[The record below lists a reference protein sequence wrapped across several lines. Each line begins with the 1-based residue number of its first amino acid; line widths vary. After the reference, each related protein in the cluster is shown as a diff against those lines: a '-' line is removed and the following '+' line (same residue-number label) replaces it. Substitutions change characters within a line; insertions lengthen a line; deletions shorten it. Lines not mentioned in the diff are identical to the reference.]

1 MDPDTHTIKPSW
13 RPIPA
18 LQRRILGVLVE
29 KAKTTPAGYPLSLN
43 AVVTGCNQK
52 SNRHP
57 QMNVKADNV
66 EEALDQLRH
75 IGAVGEVIGG
85 GRVSKYRHYMK
96 DWLGVDGTEL
106 AVMAEL
112 LLRGAQTIGELRGR
126 AARMAKIEGIAE
138 LRPILAA
145 LSEKGLLI
153 ALSPPGRGQVV
164 THALY
169 RDKEMEELQQQ
180 HGAVRKVEAAAD
192 GECSEHPASPPAPA
206 STPPDAAPAAA
217 VSPAP
222 AASGGSGEV
231 AALRAEVAEL
241 RGTVEQLKRDIQDL
255 WDSLK

>member
-1 MDPDTHTIKPSW
+1 MDSDTHTIKPSW

-18 LQRRILGVLVE
+18 LQRRIIGVLVE

-43 AVVTGCNQK
+43 AIVTGCNQK

-57 QMNVKADNV
+57 QMNVKPDIV

-75 IGAVGEVIGG
+75 VGAVGEVIGG

-126 AARMAKIEGIAE
+126 AARMAKIEGVAE
-138 LRPILAA
+138 LQPILTS
-145 LSEKGLLI
+145 LSEKGLVI

-180 HGAVRKVEAAAD
+180 HGAVQKVAVPPSDDYDEVPAAP
-192 GECSEHPASPPAPA
+192 SPVSPTPAAIPV
-206 STPPDAAPAAA
+206 AAPAP
-217 VSPAP
+217 VET
-222 AASGGSGEV
+222 GGSDEV
-231 AALRAEVAEL
+231 AALKAEVAEL
-241 RGTVEQLKRDIQDL
+241 RGAVEQLKRDVQDL